1 MKTFSLW
8 IIIHLVFLSI
18 LGILSVQMSL
28 YHSEILGIKSPF
40 SVDSEFTSQ
49 FNPITL
55 KRGDLY
61 FMVTSPHT
69 VALHHIS
76 DKLTEPLPSS
86 IEHLGRTYQLT
97 YLNPCS
103 LVKNFG
109 LTETILPDTIK
120 GIGYYAFSDVYT
132 LTNIILSSNLKMIE
146 EGAFNW
152 CTELRSV
159 YFKSD
164 APPEIFEDNF
174 THCHPELT
182 FYYPEEY
189 KANWPET
196 LNGIPCRPWNPEK
209 SANRL
214 SEENE
219 KTEEQTESF
228 SP

>member
-8 IIIHLVFLSI
+8 IIIHVALISIWGIVSIQMYEYRAKLSR
-18 LGILSVQMSL
+18 SFFN
-28 YHSEILGIKSPF
+28 KSGF
-40 SVDSEFTSQ
+40 KSQ

-55 KRGDLY
+55 KRGNLY

-109 LTETILPDTIK
+109 LTETTLPDTIK
-120 GIGYYAFSDVYT
+120 GIGHYT
-132 LTNIILSSNLKMIE
+132 FFRAYSLTNITLSANLERI
-146 EGAFNW
+146 GDNAFNW

>member
-8 IIIHLVFLSI
+8 IIIHVALISIWGIVSIQMYEYRAKLSR
-18 LGILSVQMSL
+18 SFFN
-28 YHSEILGIKSPF
+28 KSGF
-40 SVDSEFTSQ
+40 KSQ

-55 KRGDLY
+55 KRGNLY

-109 LTETILPDTIK
+109 LTETTLPDTIK
-120 GIGYYAFSDVYT
+120 GIGHYT
-132 LTNIILSSNLKMIE
+132 FFRAYSLTNITLSANLERI
-146 EGAFNW
+146 GDNAFNW

-196 LNGIPCRPWNPEK
+196 LNGIPCRPWNPEE

-214 SEENE
+214 KEER
-219 KTEEQTESF
+219 EEYK
-228 SP
+228 

>member
-8 IIIHLVFLSI
+8 IIIHVALISIWGIVSIQMYEYRAKLSR
-18 LGILSVQMSL
+18 SFFN
-28 YHSEILGIKSPF
+28 KSGF
-40 SVDSEFTSQ
+40 KSQ

-61 FMVTSPHT
+61 FIVTSPHT

-109 LTETILPDTIK
+109 LTETTLPDTIK
-120 GIGYYAFSDVYT
+120 GIGHYT
-132 LTNIILSSNLKMIE
+132 FFRAYSLTNITLSANLERI
-146 EGAFNW
+146 GDNAFNW

-196 LNGIPCRPWNPEK
+196 LNGIPCRPWNPEE
-209 SANRL
+209 SANRP
-214 SEENE
+214 SEEP
-219 KTEEQTESF
+219 EEQTESF
-228 SP
+228 SH

>member
-8 IIIHLVFLSI
+8 IIIHVALISIWGIVSIQMYEYRAKLSR
-18 LGILSVQMSL
+18 SFFN
-28 YHSEILGIKSPF
+28 KSGF
-40 SVDSEFTSQ
+40 KSQ

-109 LTETILPDTIK
+109 LTETTLPDTIK
-120 GIGYYAFSDVYT
+120 GIGHYTFFRAYT
-132 LTNIILSSNLKMIE
+132 LTNITLSANLERI
-146 EGAFNW
+146 GDNAFNW

-196 LNGIPCRPWNPEK
+196 LNGIPCRPWNPKE
-209 SANRL
+209 SANRP
-214 SEENE
+214 SEEPE
-219 KTEEQTESF
+219 KQADSF

>member
-8 IIIHLVFLSI
+8 IIIHVALISIWGIVSIQMYEYRAKLSR
-18 LGILSVQMSL
+18 SFFN
-28 YHSEILGIKSPF
+28 KSGF
-40 SVDSEFTSQ
+40 KSQ

-109 LTETILPDTIK
+109 LTETTLPDTIK
-120 GIGYYAFSDVYT
+120 GIGHYTFFRAYT
-132 LTNIILSSNLKMIE
+132 LTNITLSANLERI
-146 EGAFNW
+146 GDNAFNW

-196 LNGIPCRPWNPEK
+196 LNGIPCRPWNPEE

-214 SEENE
+214 SEETK

>member
-8 IIIHLVFLSI
+8 IIIHVALISIWGIVSIQMYEYRAKLSR
-18 LGILSVQMSL
+18 SFFN
-28 YHSEILGIKSPF
+28 KSGF
-40 SVDSEFTSQ
+40 KSQ

-55 KRGDLY
+55 KRGNLY

-196 LNGIPCRPWNPEK
+196 LNGIPCRPWNPKE
-209 SANRL
+209 SANRP
-214 SEENE
+214 SEEPE
-219 KTEEQTESF
+219 KQADSF

>member
-8 IIIHLVFLSI
+8 IIIHVALISIWGIVSIQMYEYRAKLSR
-18 LGILSVQMSL
+18 SFFN
-28 YHSEILGIKSPF
+28 KSGF
-40 SVDSEFTSQ
+40 KSQ

-55 KRGDLY
+55 KRGNLY

-109 LTETILPDTIK
+109 LTETTLPDTIK
-120 GIGYYAFSDVYT
+120 GIGHYTFFRAYT
-132 LTNIILSSNLKMIE
+132 LTNITLSANLERI
-146 EGAFNW
+146 GDNAFNW

-164 APPEIFEDNF
+164 TSPKVFENNF
-174 THCHPELT
+174 AHCHPELT

-214 SEENE
+214 SEEPE

>member
-40 SVDSEFTSQ
+40 SVDS
-49 FNPITL
+49 
-55 KRGDLY
+55 RGDLY

-214 SEENE
+214 KEENE
-219 KTEEQTESF
+219 KPEEQTESF

>member
-8 IIIHLVFLSI
+8 IIIHVALISIWGIVSIQMYEYRAKLSRSFFNNS
-18 LGILSVQMSL
+18 GF
-28 YHSEILGIKSPF
+28 K
-40 SVDSEFTSQ
+40 SQ

-109 LTETILPDTIK
+109 LTETTLPDTIK
-120 GIGYYAFSDVYT
+120 GIGHYTFFRAYT
-132 LTNIILSSNLKMIE
+132 LTNITLSANLERI
-146 EGAFNW
+146 GDNAFNW

-196 LNGIPCRPWNPEK
+196 LNGIPCRPWNPKE
-209 SANRL
+209 SANRP
-214 SEENE
+214 SEEPE
-219 KTEEQTESF
+219 KQADSF

>member
-1 MKTFSLW
+1 
-8 IIIHLVFLSI
+8 
-18 LGILSVQMSL
+18 
-28 YHSEILGIKSPF
+28 
-40 SVDSEFTSQ
+40 
-49 FNPITL
+49 
-55 KRGDLY
+55 
-61 FMVTSPHT
+61 MVTSPHT

-109 LTETILPDTIK
+109 LTETTLPDTIK
-120 GIGYYAFSDVYT
+120 GIGHYT
-132 LTNIILSSNLKMIE
+132 FFRAYSLTNITLSANLERI
-146 EGAFNW
+146 GDNAFNW

-196 LNGIPCRPWNPEK
+196 LNGIPCRPWNPKE
-209 SANRL
+209 SANRP
-214 SEENE
+214 SEEPE
-219 KTEEQTESF
+219 KQADSF

>member
-8 IIIHLVFLSI
+8 IIIHVALISIWGIVSIQMYEYRAKLSR
-18 LGILSVQMSL
+18 SFFN
-28 YHSEILGIKSPF
+28 KSGF
-40 SVDSEFTSQ
+40 KSQ

-61 FMVTSPHT
+61 FIVTSPHT

-76 DKLTEPLPSS
+76 DKLMEPLPSS

-109 LTETILPDTIK
+109 LTETTLPDTIK
-120 GIGYYAFSDVYT
+120 GIGHYTFFRAYT
-132 LTNIILSSNLKMIE
+132 LTNITLSANLERI
-146 EGAFNW
+146 GDNAFNW

-189 KANWPET
+189 KANWPEN
-196 LNGIPCRPWNPEK
+196 LNGIPCRPWNPKE

-214 SEENE
+214 SEETK

>member
-8 IIIHLVFLSI
+8 IIIHVALISIWGIVSIQMYEYRAKLSR
-18 LGILSVQMSL
+18 SFFN
-28 YHSEILGIKSPF
+28 KSGF
-40 SVDSEFTSQ
+40 KSQ

-55 KRGDLY
+55 KRGNLY

-109 LTETILPDTIK
+109 LTETTLPDTIK
-120 GIGYYAFSDVYT
+120 GIGHYT
-132 LTNIILSSNLKMIE
+132 FFRAYSLTNITLSANLERI
-146 EGAFNW
+146 GDNAFNW

-196 LNGIPCRPWNPEK
+196 LNGIPCRPWNPEE
-209 SANRL
+209 SANRP
-214 SEENE
+214 SEEPE
-219 KTEEQTESF
+219 KQADSF

>member
-8 IIIHLVFLSI
+8 IIIHVALISIWGIVSIQMYEYRAKLSR
-18 LGILSVQMSL
+18 SFFN
-28 YHSEILGIKSPF
+28 KSGF
-40 SVDSEFTSQ
+40 KSQ

-55 KRGDLY
+55 KRGNLY

-109 LTETILPDTIK
+109 LTETTLPDTIK
-120 GIGYYAFSDVYT
+120 GIGHYTFFRAYT
-132 LTNIILSSNLKMIE
+132 LTNITLSANLERI
-146 EGAFNW
+146 GDNAFNW

-196 LNGIPCRPWNPEK
+196 LNGIPCRPWNPKE
-209 SANRL
+209 SANRP
-214 SEENE
+214 SEEPE
-219 KTEEQTESF
+219 KQADSF

>member
-8 IIIHLVFLSI
+8 IIIHVALISIWGIVSIQMYEYRAKLSR
-18 LGILSVQMSL
+18 SFFN
-28 YHSEILGIKSPF
+28 KSGF
-40 SVDSEFTSQ
+40 KSQ

-55 KRGDLY
+55 KRGNLY

-109 LTETILPDTIK
+109 LTETTLPDTIK
-120 GIGYYAFSDVYT
+120 GIGHYTFFRAYT
-132 LTNIILSSNLKMIE
+132 LTNITLSANLERI
-146 EGAFNW
+146 GDNAFNW

-189 KANWPET
+189 KA
-196 LNGIPCRPWNPEK
+196 GIPCRPWNLEE

>member
-8 IIIHLVFLSI
+8 IIIHVALISIWGIVSIQMYEYRAKLSR
-18 LGILSVQMSL
+18 SFFN
-28 YHSEILGIKSPF
+28 KSGF
-40 SVDSEFTSQ
+40 KSQ

-55 KRGDLY
+55 KRGNLY

-214 SEENE
+214 KEETE

>member
-40 SVDSEFTSQ
+40 SV
-49 FNPITL
+49 
-55 KRGDLY
+55 RGDLY

-214 SEENE
+214 KEENE
-219 KTEEQTESF
+219 KPEEQTESF

>member
-8 IIIHLVFLSI
+8 IIIHVALISIWGIVSIQMYEYRAKLSR
-18 LGILSVQMSL
+18 SFFN
-28 YHSEILGIKSPF
+28 KSGF
-40 SVDSEFTSQ
+40 KSQ

-109 LTETILPDTIK
+109 LTETTLPDTIK
-120 GIGYYAFSDVYT
+120 GIGHYT
-132 LTNIILSSNLKMIE
+132 FFRAYSLTNITLSANLERI
-146 EGAFNW
+146 GDNAFNW

-196 LNGIPCRPWNPEK
+196 LNGIPCRPWNPEE
-209 SANRL
+209 SANQL
-214 SEENE
+214 SEEPE
-219 KTEEQTESF
+219 KQADSF

>member
-1 MKTFSLW
+1 
-8 IIIHLVFLSI
+8 
-18 LGILSVQMSL
+18 
-28 YHSEILGIKSPF
+28 
-40 SVDSEFTSQ
+40 
-49 FNPITL
+49 
-55 KRGDLY
+55 
-61 FMVTSPHT
+61 MVTSPHT

-189 KANWPET
+189 KAP
-196 LNGIPCRPWNPEK
+196 GIRKNLQTGSRKRMRSQRSKQNPSHLE
-209 SANRL
+209 RL
-214 SEENE
+214 KLSI
-219 KTEEQTESF
+219 
-228 SP
+228 